1 MLRLKRND
9 NLEIVN
15 IAEVIMSVRERVK
28 KLDKFHLL
36 TKNKKKNQKNL
47 WYFRRKIFF
56 VFAGFPQG
64 HNDKTSAFRGNIE
77 RVGEVLNLA

>member
-36 TKNKKKNQKNL
+36 TKNKKKQNL
-47 WYFRRKIFF
+47 WYFRNSFF
-56 VFAGFPQG
+56 LCAR
-64 HNDKTSAFRGNIE
+64 AFLKDIMTK
-77 RVGEVLNLA
+77 RVLSEVTLKE